1 MVWIPQ
7 QQIWTQ
13 QPQIAVK
20 ARSNIVDRGSLLAAY
35 PLLSLSARDVD
46 NKAPIVSVNSPAKFS
61 NGVRA
66 YGKGI
71 VGDGTFV
78 SGSSSGAMTA
88 AGAIPYHGKAEFS
101 GFVIVTFDSLTAS
114 IEMPL
119 FRATSSTST
128 NGIALSLFPNTKLIR
143 ALVATTGGTTGWSAS
158 YDESATALTAGV
170 PFLIGFSY
178 TSGRRYVVCAN
189 LTSGATAVFLRT
201 AITGTIFDSG
211 SASGP
216 MAFGG
221 ALYTSGLA
229 VVAGCI
235 HAAAFFGR
243 ALTDIEFRHIAQN
256 PWQIFAP

>member
-7 QQIWTQ
+7 KQVWTR
-13 QPQIAVK
+13 QPQIAVT

-35 PLLSLSARDVD
+35 PLLSLSARDID

-71 VGDGTFV
+71 VGDGTSA

-88 AGAIPYHGKAEFS
+88 AGVIPYHGKAEFS
-101 GFVIVTFDSLTAS
+101 GFVIVTFDSLTVPG
-114 IEMPL
+114 EMIL
-119 FRATSSTST
+119 FRATSSDST
-128 NGIALSLFPNTKLIR
+128 YGVALSIFPDTKLIR
-143 ALVATTGGTTGWSAS
+143 ALVATTGGTTGWSSS

-189 LTSGATAVFLRT
+189 LTSGVTAVFLRT
-201 AITGTIFDSG
+201 VVTGTIFDSG
-211 SASGP
+211 GASGP
-216 MAFGG
+216 MTFGG
-221 ALYTSGLA
+221 ALYLGGIS

-243 ALTDIEFRHIAQN
+243 ALTDIEFRCIAQN